1 MYAVGRLGE
10 IAKTFF
16 VRHLALYTALLILFA
31 VGIGF
36 GALATKSLSQA
47 QRADLS
53 QYVAG
58 VFSSLAKNSPGMAER
73 STLAWKGLADSILK
87 TAGLMWLLGLT
98 VIGAPFVLGI
108 VFLRGFVLGFTIS
121 FIIDELQMKGMLL
134 SISSVLPHN
143 LVVVPAVI
151 LAAGGALSFAAS
163 ALKTLL
169 GLTKESIYG
178 QFAVSTGL
186 ALVSA
191 CLLAVAAV
199 VEVFITP
206 VFVQLS
212 RGLLV

>member
-1 MYAVGRLGE
+1 
-10 IAKTFF
+10 
-16 VRHLALYTALLILFA
+16 
-31 VGIGF
+31 
-36 GALATKSLSQA
+36 
-47 QRADLS
+47 
-53 QYVAG
+53 
-58 VFSSLAKNSPGMAER
+58 
-73 STLAWKGLADSILK
+73 
-87 TAGLMWLLGLT
+87 
-98 VIGAPFVLGI
+98 
-108 VFLRGFVLGFTIS
+108 
-121 FIIDELQMKGMLL
+121 
-134 SISSVLPHN
+134 
-143 LVVVPAVI
+143 VPAVI

-186 ALVSA
+186 ALISA